1 MHFQKRLTSGWVGAW
16 ICLLSLTACGEVWFL
31 PDQTPLPEDVTV
43 VDRFDQN
50 ALPARDVLWVID
62 NTPSMRDELATLSS
76 LFSTFIEALSSHD
89 VAWQVGM
96 VTTDA
101 DFDEGRLAGLPPIL
115 TPATPDVANVFAS
128 NILAVA
134 QGNGTPGIE
143 RGLSAAVKAVTAPNI
158 APGGAN
164 YGFLRDD
171 AGLYVIVVSDSDD
184 KSADPVETYVNALRG
199 VKANLGEEGLQLSA
213 IVGLDDASSCF
224 GTVPGTRYMAAAELL
239 SGSVYSICSDDWD
252 ALLTSLG
259 WSMISLESSFKLS
272 QVPRETDSMVVTV
285 GDVIVEQGSA
295 WQFDATRNS
304 IVFEA
309 EAVPAY
315 GSRIR
320 VTYRI

>member
-1 MHFQKRLTSGWVGAW
+1 M
-16 ICLLSLTACGEVWFL
+16 
-31 PDQTPLPEDVTV
+31 
-43 VDRFDQN
+43 
-50 ALPARDVLWVID
+50 
-62 NTPSMRDELATLSS
+62 
-76 LFSTFIEALSSHD
+76 
-89 VAWQVGM
+89 
-96 VTTDA
+96 
-101 DFDEGRLAGLPPIL
+101 
-115 TPATPDVANVFAS
+115 
-128 NILAVA
+128 
-134 QGNGTPGIE
+134 
-143 RGLSAAVKAVTAPNI
+143 
-158 APGGAN
+158 
-164 YGFLRDD
+164 
-171 AGLYVIVVSDSDD
+171 
-184 KSADPVETYVNALRG
+184 
-199 VKANLGEEGLQLSA
+199 GEEGLQLSA

-239 SGSVYSICSDDWD
+239 SGSVYSICSNDWD

-320 VTYRI
+320 VTCASEGLIVRVRNEPVSVQAHACGCSTRHIHGTLEEVIGRDKQDATEEQPPVSALGTLLNARAGRADRNGSGDHPDARLAC